1 MLCTKEEDK
10 PCTLY
15 NYDLSCYRFSKL
27 TERFFKTN
35 PWPDAEVVA
44 PIVQNG
50 EFIIKLFKEN

>member
-1 MLCTKEEDK
+1 MLDHIKC
-10 PCTLY
+10 LL
-15 NYDLSCYRFSKL
+15 LSFVIRFSKL

-50 EFIIKLFKEN
+50 NFYSDINKKEY